1 MFQFHIREIPCLVV
15 LAILCPMGKT
25 ATASGRCQTSE
36 LVNFYPCPTWPE
48 QNMYTEDEGPIYLLC
63 SVISN
68 SGTVNLTWYKD
79 GIELKSDQHILL
91 DKQRLRIELPVQKDS
106 GYYSCD
112 AVVANSSIS
121 YEGYILVT
129 ESISVTHPRI
139 VHTEPLDQEQK
150 VILGSSTNISCTF
163 DVGTQK
169 STPDKMQWRK
179 NGDLLYDNNTSLEY
193 QIFNLTKGQTVL
205 MLQIKNI
212 SVDDLGV
219 YECYGKNGRG
229 SDSRNI
235 TLLRDVAPGEHG
247 SGEVK
252 LWLLV
257 AISGGA
263 GFVVMTLIISIV
275 IAVIRRKRNE
285 KIDWEDPD
293 LEHYEVPQHKLEYDV
308 FISYSSEDEKWV
320 KETLFTKL
328 VQNGYHV
335 NIDFKDFVP
344 GMAIAEN
351 VMDSIYKSRKTV
363 VVMSKNFLKSMWG
376 QFELQ
381 QAHNRAISQRKDV
394 LILIKYGKCK
404 VPAKLMGKTFLD
416 FTDKTIA
423 QHFWQRFY
431 DAIGKPGDDL
441 QKIEEGE
448 DEGQIKYIEK
458 SPVTEENSQV
468 NENDENDQNFEGYD
482 HIIINLKN
490 EKNKKETIENE
501 VNVRPRTCD
510 RSQRLESTESCTSQ
524 DSCIGRR
531 ISLDEQKPLLC

>member
-1 MFQFHIREIPCLVV
+1 MYYTRKMLNIKEIPCPVV
-15 LAILCPMGKT
+15 LVIFCAIAKT
-25 ATASGRCQTSE
+25 AIGSGGCQTSK
-36 LVNFYPCPTWPE
+36 LINFHPCPTWPE
-48 QNMYTEDEGPIYLLC
+48 QNMYTEDDGPIYLLC

-68 SGTVNLTWYKD
+68 TGTVALTWYKN
-79 GIELKSDQHILL
+79 GTELKSDQHIYISD
-91 DKQRLRIELPVQKDS
+91 DKQRLKIELPVQEDS
-106 GYYSCD
+106 GYYSCK
-112 AVVANSSIS
+112 AAMANSSIT

-129 ESISVTHPRI
+129 EAFPVTHPRI
-139 VHTEPLDQEQK
+139 VHTVPLDQEQK
-150 VILGSSTNISCTF
+150 VFLGSSTNISCTF
-163 DVGTQK
+163 DVGTEM
-169 STPDKMQWRK
+169 STPEKMQWSK
-179 NGDLLYDNNTSLEY
+179 NGDLLYDNNTNLEY
-193 QIFNLTKGQTVL
+193 QIFNLESQTVL
-205 MLQIKNI
+205 MLQIQNI

-219 YECYGKNGRG
+219 YQCYGKNGYG

-235 TLLRDVAPGEHG
+235 TLLRDVNPGG

-252 LWLLV
+252 VWLLI

-263 GFVVMTLIISIV
+263 AFIVLMFIVSIV
-275 IAVIRRKRNE
+275 IAVCRRKHNE

-320 KETLFTKL
+320 KETLFTNL

-394 LILIKYGKCK
+394 LILIKYGKYK
-404 VPAKLMGKTFLD
+404 VPAKLIGKTFLD

-431 DAIGKPGDDL
+431 DAIGKPGDD
-441 QKIEEGE
+441 I
-448 DEGQIKYIEK
+448 
-458 SPVTEENSQV
+458 
-468 NENDENDQNFEGYD
+468 
-482 HIIINLKN
+482 
-490 EKNKKETIENE
+490 
-501 VNVRPRTCD
+501 
-510 RSQRLESTESCTSQ
+510 QRW
-524 DSCIGRR
+524 R
-531 ISLDEQKPLLC
+531 KVKMKVK

>member
-1 MFQFHIREIPCLVV
+1 MFQFHIKEIPCLVV
-15 LAILCPMGKT
+15 LAILCPMGKA

-48 QNMYTEDEGPIYLLC
+48 QNMYTEDEEIDLLC

-79 GIELKSDQHILL
+79 GIELNNVT
-91 DKQRLRIELPVQKDS
+91 QRLIITLPVQKDS

-121 YEGYILVT
+121 YQGYILVT

-163 DVGTQK
+163 DVGSQK

-179 NGDLLYDNNTSLEY
+179 DGDLLYDNNTDLEY
-193 QIFNLTKGQTVL
+193 QIFNLTRGQTVL
-205 MLQIKNI
+205 MLQIRNI

-219 YECYGKNGRG
+219 YECYGKNGEG

-235 TLLRDVAPGEHG
+235 TLLRDMAPGEDG

-263 GFVVMTLIISIV
+263 GFVVMTLVISIV

-308 FISYSSEDEKWV
+308 FISYSSEDEKW
-320 KETLFTKL
+320 
-328 VQNGYHV
+328 
-335 NIDFKDFVP
+335 
-344 GMAIAEN
+344 
-351 VMDSIYKSRKTV
+351 
-363 VVMSKNFLKSMWG
+363 
-376 QFELQ
+376 
-381 QAHNRAISQRKDV
+381 RKDV

-468 NENDENDQNFEGYD
+468 NENDQNDQN
-482 HIIINLKN
+482 
-490 EKNKKETIENE
+490 
-501 VNVRPRTCD
+501 C
-510 RSQRLESTESCTSQ
+510 
-524 DSCIGRR
+524 
-531 ISLDEQKPLLC
+531 